1 MDCES
6 LFITIT
12 MFNSDVIHQ
21 QYANCALL
29 ILCGNNLEQQQETR
43 DIIFKYC
50 TCNNLIAKEWEFDE
64 VNKEDNTIVVLKCLK
79 MADNNTMKFII
90 MEKDECNEN

>member
-1 MDCES
+1 M
-6 LFITIT
+6 
-12 MFNSDVIHQ
+12 
-21 QYANCALL
+21 L